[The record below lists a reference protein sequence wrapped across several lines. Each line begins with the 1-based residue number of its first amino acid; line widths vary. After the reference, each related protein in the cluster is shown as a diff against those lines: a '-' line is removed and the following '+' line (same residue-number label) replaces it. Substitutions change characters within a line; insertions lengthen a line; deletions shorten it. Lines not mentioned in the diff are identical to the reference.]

1 MIVEQPSE
9 VLELPEYQRLIEVGT
24 DRGTLAFGEIV
35 DALAE
40 HELEPEAMDA
50 VRAMIEAEGIEIIDD
65 SERPAEPTALE
76 RRLAYE
82 GTTDSLQLFL
92 HEVGRY
98 PLLTKADEIRLA
110 KRVEKG
116 DMAAKQQMVESNL
129 RLVVSIAKNYRGQ
142 GLEIGRAH
150 V

>member
-82 GTTDSLQLFL
+82 GTTD
-92 HEVGRY
+92 
-98 PLLTKADEIRLA
+98 
-110 KRVEKG
+110 
-116 DMAAKQQMVESNL
+116 
-129 RLVVSIAKNYRGQ
+129 
-142 GLEIGRAH
+142 
-150 V
+150 

>member
-50 VRAMIEAEGIEIIDD
+50 VRAMIEA
-65 SERPAEPTALE
+65 T
-76 RRLAYE
+76 
-82 GTTDSLQLFL
+82 
-92 HEVGRY
+92 
-98 PLLTKADEIRLA
+98 PLP
-110 KRVEKG
+110 
-116 DMAAKQQMVESNL
+116 
-129 RLVVSIAKNYRGQ
+129 
-142 GLEIGRAH
+142 
-150 V
+150 